1 MEERNVMRMQTRAT
15 AAGLLLL
22 GALIFARAD
31 AAGAGQQPQDSDGW
45 QIPAGASSE
54 VNPVA
59 VTPAVL
65 AKGQDLYKSKCQK
78 CHGSTGK
85 GDGPDADRDHKPGDL
100 TDGKRAS
107 RNPDGV
113 MFYKVWNG
121 RPKPKMP
128 AFKTDISR
136 ADVWT
141 VIAYI
146 KTLRQ

>member
-1 MEERNVMRMQTRAT
+1 MMLRMRSVALSLM
-15 AAGLLLL
+15 LL
-22 GALIFARAD
+22 GALIVARANTAR
-31 AAGAGQQPQDSDGW
+31 AAQQPEDSDGW
-45 QIPAGASSE
+45 QLPAGAAAE
-54 VNPVA
+54 TNPVV

-65 AKGQDLYKSKCQK
+65 AKGKDLYKSKCQK
-78 CHGSTGK
+78 CHGPNGK

-121 RPKPKMP
+121 RSKPKMP

-141 VIAYI
+141 VIQYV